1 MTCQCDLYTGGMLK
15 TPITVNRVTN
25 ESDGAGGYTSA
36 WGALA
41 GAPTRA
47 YVKAKSGA
55 ERYASERVEANSK
68 WTVVMRYFSGLRESD
83 TITIRDRVHN
93 IRFINNLEL
102 EDRWLVVDVDGGV
115 AY

>member
-1 MTCQCDLYTGGMLK
+1 MKCCDYTAGMLK
-15 TPITVNRVTN
+15 TPITINRASTS
-25 ESDGAGGYTSA
+25 SDGAGGTSESWA
-36 WGALA
+36 ALA
-41 GAPTRA
+41 GSPTRA

-55 ERYASERVEANSK
+55 ERYASERVEATSK
-68 WTVVMRYFSGLRESD
+68 WTVVMRYFSDLRESD
-83 TITIRDRVHN
+83 TITIRDRVYN